1 MKTTIYMHMKKYIL
15 ISGARLSMMSCAAEN
30 KDVTVT
36 LPADGP
42 DKIVVHHDLV
52 SDMLSARRRT
62 DLRTVSDTITSVDG
76 KFTFSLDPKGPA
88 HYMLEISDEN
98 VADFYASPGESINV
112 AVETLSPIE
121 YSVSGTQLTE
131 DITAIE
137 KLTAPLDKEYAA
149 MTSSGQQPSEAQMKD
164 LMERYDT
171 TLASFLS
178 KNPDSPAVAY
188 VLLNMRGEDF
198 INAYGN
204 MTAKAKESILM
215 PFVERQAEA
224 ARETIEMQKKR
235 EAMLNGTTE
244 APAFTLKDLQGKDVS
259 LSEFRGKWV
268 ILDFWGSWCGW
279 CIKGM
284 PRLKEAY
291 KEYAGKVEIIGIDCN
306 ETEQAWRDGVAK
318 YELPWVNLYNP
329 KDSGLLEQYLVEG
342 FPTKVII
349 SPEGKIAEITVGEDP
364 AFYSKLARLVGGGN

>member
-1 MKTTIYMHMKKYIL
+1 MHMKKYIL
-15 ISGARLSMMSCAAEN
+15 ISSALLSMMSCAAEN

-52 SDMLSARRRT
+52 SHMLSARRRT

-198 INAYGN
+198 LNAYGN

-235 EAMLNGTTE
+235 EAMLKGTTE

-291 KEYAGKVEIIGIDCN
+291 KEYVGKVEIIGIDCN
-306 ETEQAWRDGVAK
+306 ETDQAWRDGVAK

>member
-1 MKTTIYMHMKKYIL
+1 MKKYIL
-15 ISGARLSMMSCAAEN
+15 ISSALLSMMSCAAEN

-198 INAYGN
+198 LNAYGN

-291 KEYAGKVEIIGIDCN
+291 KEYVGKVEIIGIDCN
-306 ETEQAWRDGVAK
+306 ETDQAWRDGVAK

-349 SPEGKIAEITVGEDP
+349 SPEGKIA
-364 AFYSKLARLVGGGN
+364 